1 MSFNSLEGI
10 DEILRYLGYEKS
22 DNSDENIDS
31 SDNNDTNDCK
41 DLNLDI
47 LGGFQDMSPL
57 LFITVGELLENIIAG
72 QLPFNIANAVANYI
86 ILIGQIIEAYGTQ
99 QIYQEFGPGRYYN
112 PEFKNIDNPICTNEE
127 KSKEDNSI
135 NEIKIEIKKLI
146 CDLRNLTNRI
156 DKLEK
161 NIEN

>member
-1 MSFNSLEGI
+1 MDFNGFEGI

-22 DNSDENIDS
+22 DNSNVDIDS
-31 SDNNDTNDCK
+31 NDNKDTNTCK

-47 LGGFQDMSPL
+47 PGGFQDMSPL
-57 LFITVGELLENIIAG
+57 LFITVGELLGNIIAG

-99 QIYQEFGPGRYYN
+99 QIYQEIGPGRYYS
-112 PEFKNIDNPICTNEE
+112 PEFKNIDNPICSNEE
-127 KSKEDNSI
+127 KLKEDNTL

-146 CDLRNLTNRI
+146 CDLSNLTNRI